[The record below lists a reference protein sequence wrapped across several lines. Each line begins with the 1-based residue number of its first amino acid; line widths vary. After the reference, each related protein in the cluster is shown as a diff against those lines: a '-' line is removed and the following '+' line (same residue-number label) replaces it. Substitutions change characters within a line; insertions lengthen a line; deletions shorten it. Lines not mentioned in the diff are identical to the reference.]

1 MPKLVLK
8 YEDRILKDVPV
19 TSSPVTIGRVPGN
32 TIAIDNPAVS
42 SQHARVIVEGGQYV
56 VEDLG
61 STNGTFVKEQAI
73 KKHIL
78 QEGDVIR
85 IGKHTLTFYG
95 IGKGE
100 VVEEAPAAAAA
111 GDPVQA
117 LGGTVFLD
125 TKSQKELLAKVKAAA
140 AAGQASGAEGA
151 GAAAQVAVPKAAV
164 AAAAAKPGLLTVVSG
179 RTDQPQ
185 YTLEAQTTLVGKSQ
199 SALIRLKGWF
209 KPDVAAAITKKGAG
223 YLVTPLK
230 GKTLVNGQPLKQGY
244 ELKVGDV
251 LSISGVTMQYSQRE

>member
-8 YEDRILKDVPV
+8 YEDRILKEIPV

-73 KKHIL
+73 KKHML

-85 IGKHTLTFYG
+85 VGKHTLTFYG

-100 VVEEAPAAAAA
+100 VVEEAPAAAAPGA
-111 GDPVQA
+111 PVQA

-140 AAGQASGAEGA
+140 AAGQAGAEGQA
-151 GAAAQVAVPKAAV
+151 APAAAPK
-164 AAAAAKPGLLTVVSG
+164 AAAAAAAARPGLLTVVSG
-179 RTDQPQ
+179 RTDQRQ

-199 SALIRLKGWF
+199 SAMIRLKGWF

-251 LSISGVTMQYSQRE
+251 LSVSGVTMQFSQRE

>member
-1 MPKLVLK
+1 MSKLVLK
-8 YEDRILKDVPV
+8 YEDRILKEVPV
-19 TSSPVTIGRVPGN
+19 TSGPVTIGRVPGN
-32 TIAIDNPAVS
+32 TVVIDNPAVS

-85 IGKHTLTFYG
+85 VGKHTLTFYG

-100 VVEEAPAAAAA
+100 AVEEAPPAAAAA
-111 GDPVQA
+111 APVQA

-140 AAGQASGAEGA
+140 AAGQAAGPEGA
-151 GAAAQVAVPKAAV
+151 GAAPVAAPKAAAV
-164 AAAAAKPGLLTVVSG
+164 AAAAKPGLLTVVSG
-179 RTDQPQ
+179 RTDQPK

-199 SALIRLKGWF
+199 SAMIKLKGWF

-251 LSISGVTMQYSQRE
+251 LNISGVTMQFSQRD

>member
-8 YEDRILKDVPV
+8 YEDRILKEVPV

-42 SQHARVIVEGGQYV
+42 SQHARVMVEGGQYV

-73 KKHIL
+73 KKHML

-85 IGKHTLTFYG
+85 VGKHTLTFYG

-100 VVEEAPAAAAA
+100 VVEEAPAAAAPGA
-111 GDPVQA
+111 PVQA

-140 AAGQASGAEGA
+140 AAGQAGAEGQA
-151 GAAAQVAVPKAAV
+151 APAAAPKAAA

-179 RTDQPQ
+179 RTDQRQ
-185 YTLEAQTTLVGKSQ
+185 YTLEAQTTLIGKSP
-199 SALIRLKGWF
+199 SAVIRLKGWF
-209 KPDVAAAITKKGAG
+209 KPDLVASIAKKGAG

-230 GKTLVNGQPLKQGY
+230 IGKVLVNGQPLKQTY

-251 LSISGVTMQYSQRE
+251 LTVSGVTMQFSQRE

>member
-8 YEDRILKDVPV
+8 YEDRILKEVPV

-42 SQHARVIVEGGQYV
+42 SQHARVMVEGGQYV

-85 IGKHTLTFYG
+85 VGKHTLTFYG

-100 VVEEAPAAAAA
+100 AVEEAPAAAAPA
-111 GDPVQA
+111 AQVQA

-140 AAGQASGAEGA
+140 AAGQAGAEGQA
-151 GAAAQVAVPKAAV
+151 TPAAAPKAAV

-179 RTDQPQ
+179 RTDQRQ

-199 SALIRLKGWF
+199 SAMIRLKGWF

-251 LSISGVTMQYSQRE
+251 LSVSGVTMQFSQRE